1 MCHVLLDYFERE
13 LVLQLELLRHQ
24 HSGEITDARDVPA
37 RSFEA
42 GDKSNLERVGPYRA
56 LI

>member
-1 MCHVLLDYFERE
+1 VCHILLDYFERE